1 MYICMY
7 IYVCIYV
14 YTHINTHIHIYIYTF
29 ICMSVT
35 FLVSRRAVAALPAT
49 PGAEKA
55 SIEEGSEDESTA
67 TY

>member
-1 MYICMY
+1 MYVYICMY
-7 IYVCIYV
+7 ICIYTHKHT
-14 YTHINTHIHIYIYTF
+14 YTYIYIYIF